1 MKKKLVAFA
10 VTAAMVITSAVPAL
24 AWQATG
30 LDTSANEVV
39 VTAASG
45 AAGVTDENVAGTIQN
60 GKEFK
65 TWIDFNRTDVNSEY
79 VLNLS
84 GPGVT
89 ASVKLKMTKSG
100 DNCEFVAYSAGK
112 EVKVDA
118 VAKGIVELTWRFFT
132 EDNGKWL
139 DISIDDLGSTA
150 NVEHLQDIQL
160 RAGVENVV
168 SLELQKSGGG
178 TLTGAE
184 QIVFY
189 QDQAPEDIVSA
200 EIVECTGETGS
211 EYTPKTYH
219 GNPVVATQPV
229 EGTYYRVNTVTLDDG
244 TVVEYEDLDKYFNIV
259 WKATKANGTAVPTD
273 TNFTSVVDGDWEGA
287 CWALINTNDAYNG
300 CTITCEITPK
310 DGTGLFNKVVVWE
323 DSEAIA
329 VQSRLAGD
337 NRIETAMK
345 VADQMKPAKGFNKIF
360 IATASNYADA
370 LSATALAA
378 QMDAPILLVNGNY
391 EDEVVA
397 YINANSAGY
406 ANTEIYVVGGTN
418 AVSASF
424 EKDLYKYAVNVER
437 LSGDTRYDT
446 NLAILAMYD
455 DVVND
460 ADHSEMGEI
469 LVASGTNY
477 PDALSAAATKKPVL
491 LVGDE
496 LTKAQRDYLQQLK
509 ADGVNSYTGP
519 NYTIIGGTV
528 AVSAD
533 LMAEL
538 SEKAY
543 VQVPDV
549 QVTRVYGDD
558 RYETN
563 KMVMNKYM
571 SAAYDDATGAKHVY
585 VACGTDF
592 ADALTGGV
600 IAAVNDSP
608 LVLVSPTKTNYAADV
623 VAKVADN
630 NGYGGLI
637 VIGGENAVSSATVQK
652 IA

>member
-10 VTAAMVITSAVPAL
+10 VTAAMLVTSAVPAL
-24 AWQATG
+24 AWTATG

-39 VTAASG
+39 VTAESG
-45 AAGVTDENVAGTIQN
+45 ANGVTDTNVAGSIQN

-65 TWIDFNRTDVNSEY
+65 TWIDFNRTNVNTEY
-79 VLNLS
+79 VLNLD
-84 GPGVT
+84 GPGVEGM
-89 ASVKLKMTKSG
+89 VKLQITKNG
-100 DNCEFVAYSAGK
+100 DDCTFVARSAGK
-112 EVKVDA
+112 EVEVDA
-118 VAKGIVELTWRFFT
+118 VAKGIVELTWRFFA

-150 NVEHLQDIQL
+150 NVEYLQDIQL

-168 SLELQKSGGG
+168 SLELQKLNNG
-178 TLTGAE
+178 TLTDDN

-189 QDQAPEDIVSA
+189 QNQAPEDVVSA
-200 EIVECTGETGS
+200 EIVECTGVEGS
-211 EYTPKTYH
+211 WYTPKTYH

-229 EGTYYRVNTVTLDDG
+229 EGGYYRVNAVTLDDG
-244 TVVEYEDLDKYFNIV
+244 TVIGYDDLEKYFDIV
-259 WKATKANGTAVPTD
+259 WKATKANGTTVPTT
-273 TNFTSVVDGDWEGA
+273 TNFTTPGGDWEKPFWMLDNSNGEY
-287 CWALINTNDAYNG
+287 DG

-310 DGTGLFNKVVVWE
+310 DGTGLFNKVIVWE

-329 VQSRLAGD
+329 VQSRLAGED
-337 NRIETAMK
+337 RFATAME
-345 VADQMKPAKGFNKIF
+345 VADQMKPAGGFQTIF
-360 IATASNYADA
+360 IATGTNYADA

-378 QMDAPILLVNGNY
+378 QMEAPILLVNAAHEADVIN
-391 EDEVVA
+391 
-397 YINANSAGY
+397 YINENSAGY
-406 ANTEIYVVGGTN
+406 ANTTIYVIGGTN
-418 AVSASF
+418 AVSQSF
-424 EKDLYKYAVNVER
+424 QDSLYKYAVNVER
-437 LSGDTRYDT
+437 LAGDTRYDT
-446 NLAILAMYD
+446 NIEILEAYLETKTVYGD
-455 DVVND
+455 SVTGDL
-460 ADHSEMGEI
+460 SEI

-477 PDALSAAATKKPVL
+477 PDALSAAATDKPVL

-496 LTKAQRDYLQQLK
+496 LTKAQRVYLQGLK
-509 ADGVNSYTGP
+509 TVKVSANGP
-519 NYTIIGGTV
+519 KYVIVGGTV

-543 VQVPDV
+543 VASESQVS
-549 QVTRVYGDD
+549 RIYGDD

-563 KMVMNKYM
+563 KMVMDKYM
-571 SAAYDDATGAKHVY
+571 TAAYDNATGAKHVY

-608 LVLVSPTKTNYAADV
+608 LVLVSPNKTNYAADV

-637 VIGGENAVSSATVQK
+637 VVGGENAVSSATVQK

>member
-10 VTAAMVITSAVPAL
+10 VTAAMVISSAVPAL
-24 AWQATG
+24 AWTATG

-39 VTAASG
+39 VTAESG
-45 AAGVTDENVAGTIQN
+45 ANGVTDTNVAGSIQN

-65 TWIDFNRTDVNSEY
+65 TWIDFNRTNVNTEY
-79 VLNLS
+79 VLNLD

-89 ASVKLKMTKSG
+89 ASVKLRMTKSG

-112 EVKVDA
+112 KVEVDA
-118 VAKGIVELTWRFFT
+118 VAKGIVELTWRFFA

-168 SLELQKSGGG
+168 SLELQKSGDV
-178 TLTGAE
+178 TLTGND

-189 QDQAPEDIVSA
+189 QNQAPEDVVSA
-200 EIVECTGETGS
+200 EIVECTGVKGS

-219 GNPVVATQPV
+219 GNPIVAEQPA
-229 EGTYYRVNTVTLDDG
+229 EKGYYRVDTVTLDDG
-244 TVVEYEDLDKYFNIV
+244 TVIQNEDLGEYFDIV
-259 WKATKANGTAVPTD
+259 WKATKANGTVVGTD
-273 TNFTSVVDGDWEGA
+273 DGEVDGNNVKGA
-287 CWALINTNDAYNG
+287 NFYVKPDKFKG
-300 CTITCEITPK
+300 CTITCEVTAK
-310 DGTGLFNKVVVWE
+310 AGTGLFNKVVVWE

-345 VADQMKPAKGFNKIF
+345 VADQMKPEEGFTNIF
-360 IATASNYADA
+360 IATATNYADA
-370 LSATALAA
+370 LSATSLAA

-391 EDEVVA
+391 EDKVVD

-406 ANTEIYVVGGTN
+406 AKTAIWVIGGTN
-418 AVSASF
+418 AVSESF
-424 EKDLYKYAVNVER
+424 EKDLYKYAVSVER

-446 NLAILAMYD
+446 NIAILEAY
-455 DVVND
+455 
-460 ADHSEMGEI
+460 ADTEFKGSINNMTEI

-477 PDALSAAATKKPVL
+477 PDALSAAATQKPVL
-491 LVGDE
+491 LVGEE
-496 LTKAQRDYLQQLK
+496 LTKAQRDYLQELK
-509 ADGVNSYTGP
+509 VDVNYGNGA

-543 VQVPDV
+543 VKEAS
-549 QVTRVYGDD
+549 QVTRLYGDD

-563 KMVMNKYM
+563 KMVMDSYM
-571 SAAYDDATGAKHVY
+571 SAAYTNAKHVY

-623 VAKVADN
+623 VVKVADN